1 MKVITRYRLGDIIG
15 TLYETSLRGEPYYEY
30 RIRFH
35 KQIIGRSYVYHK
47 DQKDCL
53 ERMRNEMEEIFDSG
67 KMEFIK

>member
-1 MKVITRYRLGDIIG
+1 MKVISRYRLGDMIG
-15 TLYETSLRGEPYYEY
+15 TLYETKLRGETYYEY

-53 ERMRNEMEEIFDSG
+53 ERMQNEMEQIFDSG
-67 KMEFIK
+67 RFF

>member
-1 MKVITRYRLGDIIG
+1 MKVITRYRLGDMVG
-15 TLYETSLRGEPYYEY
+15 TLYETSLRGASYYEY

-67 KMEFIK
+67 RMEFIQ

>member
-1 MKVITRYRLGDIIG
+1 MKVLTRYRLGDMIG
-15 TLYETSLRGEPYYEY
+15 TLYETSLKGETYYEY

-53 ERMRNEMEEIFDSG
+53 ERMRNEMEVIFDSVQ
-67 KMEFIK
+67 MRLT